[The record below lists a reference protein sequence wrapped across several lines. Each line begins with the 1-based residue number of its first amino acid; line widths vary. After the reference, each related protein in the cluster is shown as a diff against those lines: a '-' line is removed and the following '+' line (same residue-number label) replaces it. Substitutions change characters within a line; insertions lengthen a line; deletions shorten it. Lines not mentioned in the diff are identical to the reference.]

1 MAIRSLSVA
10 FIDGTARALLVE
22 LGNEG
27 KPRPFYRWLFSTL
40 GNGEKRRET
49 VTSLSI
55 GGSLTRF
62 IPDTVAAEPNRKVFC
77 LRHIT
82 HGLHTKGR
90 RFIIEINVQSDSLVV
105 INASFFSL

>member
-10 FIDGTARALLVE
+10 FIDGTTRALLVE

-55 GGSLTRF
+55 GGSLTRS
-62 IPDTVAAEPNRKVFC
+62 IPDTVAAEPNRKV
-77 LRHIT
+77 RAVERGH
-82 HGLHTKGR
+82 
-90 RFIIEINVQSDSLVV
+90 EM
-105 INASFFSL
+105 

>member
-10 FIDGTARALLVE
+10 FIDGTTRALLVE

-55 GGSLTRF
+55 GGSLTRS
-62 IPDTVAAEPNRKVFC
+62 IPDTVAAEPNRKVNMHAC
-77 LRHIT
+77 L
-82 HGLHTKGR
+82 
-90 RFIIEINVQSDSLVV
+90 
-105 INASFFSL
+105 